1 MHSSES
7 GPATASHQD
16 RTVIDQYEGW
26 ARIYDVLWRRYMEKT
41 LPVVQEAADVGAGE
55 RVLDLAC
62 GTGELERRV
71 ARDHP
76 DAEIVGV
83 DLAGSM
89 IDRARRKVGDRPNV
103 RFEAADVHD
112 LPFPSDSFDALVC
125 ANTFHYFT
133 RPDIVLREAARVLR
147 PGGRI
152 VVLDW
157 CRDFWTCR
165 VMDTIL
171 HRIDPAY
178 PGCYTEEEMI
188 DLHRAA
194 GLEPRRSCTYR
205 FDLVWGMMVVEART
219 TDTSIGAVPSER
231 LSSIAP
237 ERSSREEG

>member
-1 MHSSES
+1 MNPPETDES
-7 GPATASHQD
+7 TVSHQD
-16 RTVIDQYEGW
+16 PTVIHQYEGW
-26 ARIYDVLWRRYMEKT
+26 ARVYDLFWLRYMQKT
-41 LPVVQEAADVGAGE
+41 LPVMQEAAGIGPGE
-55 RVLDLAC
+55 RILDLAC

-76 DAEIVGV
+76 EAEIVGV

-89 IDRARRKVGDRPNV
+89 VARARTKVGDRSNV

-112 LPFPSDSFDALVC
+112 LPFPPDSFDAVVC

-133 RPDIVLREAARVLR
+133 RPEIVLREAARVLR
-147 PGGRI
+147 PGGRF

-165 VMDTIL
+165 VMDAIL

-194 GLEPRRSCTYR
+194 GLDVCRSFTYR
-205 FDLVWGMMVVEART
+205 FDVVWGMMVVEARAPNGST
-219 TDTSIGAVPSER
+219 GAPLADR
-231 LSSIAP
+231 
-237 ERSSREEG
+237 G

>member
-1 MHSSES
+1 MNPPETDDS
-7 GPATASHQD
+7 PVSHQD
-16 RTVIDQYEGW
+16 PTVIHQYEGW
-26 ARIYDVLWRRYMEKT
+26 ARVYDLFWRRYMAKT
-41 LPVVQEAADVGAGE
+41 LPVMQEAADIGPGE
-55 RVLDLAC
+55 RILDLAC

-89 IDRARRKVGDRPNV
+89 IDRARKKVGDRPNV

-133 RPDIVLREAARVLR
+133 RPDVVLREAARVLR

-194 GLEPRRSCTYR
+194 GLEPRRSFTYR
-205 FDLVWGMMVVEART
+205 FDLVWGMMVVEARA
-219 TDTSIGAVPSER
+219 TDPSIGAPHTEK

-237 ERSSREEG
+237 ERSSREGG